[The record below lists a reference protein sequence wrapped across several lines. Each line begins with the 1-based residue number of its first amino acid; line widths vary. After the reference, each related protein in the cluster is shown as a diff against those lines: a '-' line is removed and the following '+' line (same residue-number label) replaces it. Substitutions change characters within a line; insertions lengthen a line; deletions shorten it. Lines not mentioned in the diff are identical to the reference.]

1 MAVIEAPSPT
11 RRRVRQR
18 VRPRRS
24 RGLTALFVLGELL
37 VTAGVV
43 LGLFVVWNLVW
54 TDIEAGQEQ
63 RAALERLEESW
74 AVPGSSDDA
83 PEPDPADEPDEPSP
97 VEPGEGDPPLVSP
110 AEYGE
115 PFARLHV
122 PRWGED
128 HALPIR
134 EGSAMSVINTGAAG
148 RYGNTQMPGEV
159 GNFAIGAHR
168 QSYGAAFRHIDSL
181 ELGDQLIVR
190 GAEAWYVY
198 EITETRIV
206 QPHQVEVL
214 APVPGQAGAEADG
227 RYITLTTC
235 HPLWS
240 TAERYIVHGE
250 LVEWYPPSAEIQEF
264 SSDY

>member
-1 MAVIEAPSPT
+1 MVVTEAPSPP

-18 VRPRRS
+18 VRRRRS
-24 RGLTALFVLGELL
+24 RGLAALFVLGELL
-37 VTAGVV
+37 VTAGML

-54 TDIEAGQEQ
+54 TDYEAGHEQ
-63 RAALERLEESW
+63 REALERLEESW
-74 AVPGSSDDA
+74 SVPDVGDDDA
-83 PEPDPADEPDEPSP
+83 DAADEAAASI
-97 VEPGEGDPPLVSP
+97 EPGEGDPPVVSL

-134 EGSAMSVINTGAAG
+134 EGSAMGVINTGAAG
-148 RYGNTQMPGEV
+148 RYAETQMPGET

-181 ELGDQLIVR
+181 ELEDQLIVR

-198 EITETRIV
+198 EVIETRIV

-227 RYITLTTC
+227 RYLTLTTC

-250 LVEWYPPSAEIQEF
+250 LVEWYPPGAELADVVRAGE
-264 SSDY
+264 ST

>member
-1 MAVIEAPSPT
+1 MAVTEAPSPPQ
-11 RRRVRQR
+11 RRVRQR
-18 VRPRRS
+18 VRRRRS
-24 RGLTALFVLGELL
+24 RGWTALFVFGEVLL
-37 VTAGVV
+37 TAGVV

-54 TDIEAGQEQ
+54 TDYEAGQEQ
-63 RAALERLEESW
+63 REALERLEESW
-74 AVPGSSDDA
+74 TVPNAGADDA
-83 PEPDPADEPDEPSP
+83 PEANPADELDESSSI
-97 VEPGEGDPPLVSP
+97 EPGEGDPPLVSP
-110 AEYGE
+110 AEYNE

-148 RYGNTQMPGEV
+148 RYGDTQMPGET

-168 QSYGAAFRHIDSL
+168 QSYGAAFRHIDAI

-198 EITETRIV
+198 EVTDTRIV

-214 APVPGQAGAEADG
+214 APVPGQTGAEANG

-250 LVEWYPPSAEIQEF
+250 LVEWYPPSAELQEIQQ
-264 SSDY
+264 

>member
-1 MAVIEAPSPT
+1 MTATEAPRPS

-18 VRPRRS
+18 VRRRRS
-24 RGLTALFVLGELL
+24 RGLTPLFVVGELL

-54 TDIEAGQEQ
+54 TDYEAGQEQ

-74 AVPGSSDDA
+74 TVPDSSADDA
-83 PEPDPADEPDEPSP
+83 DADGDQP
-97 VEPGEGDPPLVSP
+97 VSAEPGEGDPPAVSR
-110 AEYGE
+110 ADDGE

-122 PRWGED
+122 PRWGAD

-148 RYGNTQMPGEV
+148 RYSETQMPGEM

-168 QSYGAAFRHIDSL
+168 QSYGAAFRHIDAL
-181 ELGDQLIVR
+181 ELGDRLIVR
-190 GAEAWYVY
+190 SAQAWFVY
-198 EITETRIV
+198 EVTETRIV

-214 APVPGQAGAEADG
+214 APVPGQVGAEANG

-250 LVEWYPPSAEIQEF
+250 LAEWYPFSADLPEHLLV
-264 SSDY
+264 SDE